1 MVFRD
6 PGQEAHAICKYKIKK
21 SVSGVPEVSFLY
33 FVIFL
38 ILKVINERSGFDLA
52 MKAKKAKYSVS
63 RCRILHVWLPKNAVS

>member
-1 MVFRD
+1 MLSVNIRLKNQSLVF
-6 PGQEAHAICKYKIKK
+6 QKFL
-21 SVSGVPEVSFLY
+21 FLY

>member
-1 MVFRD
+1 MLS
-6 PGQEAHAICKYKIKK
+6 KYKIKK